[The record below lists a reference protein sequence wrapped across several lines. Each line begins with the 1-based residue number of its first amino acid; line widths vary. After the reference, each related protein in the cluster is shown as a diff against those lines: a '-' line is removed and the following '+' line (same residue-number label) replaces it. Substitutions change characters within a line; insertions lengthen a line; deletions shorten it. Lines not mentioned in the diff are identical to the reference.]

1 MKEKDF
7 NVDEYLS
14 NAKYSEVRRNSPELS
29 SNRPPT
35 FYSPDEKWIY
45 LSSQDLLVSTKDI
58 DELKSVLQ
66 TLSKAYKNAKTI
78 QTTPHIAFHKIRVD
92 CIEVC
97 NLIAGQ
103 VENPGNYN
111 DPDIYL

>member
-1 MKEKDF
+1 MKGKSF

-14 NAKYSEVRRNSPELS
+14 NAKYSEVWRNSPDLS

-35 FYSPDEKWIY
+35 FYSPDGKWIY
-45 LSSQDLLVSTKDI
+45 LSSQDDIFSIKDI
-58 DELKSVLQ
+58 DGLKSTLQ
-66 TLSKAYKNAKTI
+66 TLSKSYRNAKAI
-78 QTTPHIAFHKIRVD
+78 KTTPHITFHKIRVD

-97 NLIAGQ
+97 SLIAGQ
-103 VENPGNYN
+103 VENPEDFN